1 MKVKHKQGDII
12 KGLIEINIS
21 KTEVGVEGALVIVD
35 YYRLRKN
42 KYALCLYLSRV
53 EDDTYYNFYEID
65 ADCLYSKLTKY
76 IKEFIENCKADKTLQ
91 NAFKQYMQCIN
102 SMLDVIEL
110 KEHTILSI
118 VDRGGDKQNVWNYE
132 ILDKINK
139 ITKDNEQS
147 KVFITSSIIY
157 KEQVNKAI
165 LEISIIGMSEDVYH
179 LVENIEYQRK
189 PIYEIEVTYDRYT
202 INMIIKF
209 TYLNKQL
216 EVLLIIKN
224 SNKYVRAKLEEYMES
239 KSINRVYNNTH
250 DDIFGMDGIT
260 LRDYY
265 KQKAMDWT
273 TFYEIY
279 GQMLPESVIV

>member
-139 ITKDNEQS
+139 ITKDP
-147 KVFITSSIIY
+147 
-157 KEQVNKAI
+157 
-165 LEISIIGMSEDVYH
+165 M
-179 LVENIEYQRK
+179 
-189 PIYEIEVTYDRYT
+189 
-202 INMIIKF
+202 
-209 TYLNKQL
+209 
-216 EVLLIIKN
+216 
-224 SNKYVRAKLEEYMES
+224 
-239 KSINRVYNNTH
+239 
-250 DDIFGMDGIT
+250 
-260 LRDYY
+260 
-265 KQKAMDWT
+265 
-273 TFYEIY
+273 
-279 GQMLPESVIV
+279 